1 MTFCRFF
8 VVPVTVIAA
17 VVVLLLLLSQ
27 NAFGTRI
34 FYDFVSKN
42 YIPKKQSN
50 KKSNEIQCV
59 LAACQLWQA
68 TKDQNKS
75 RSTSIGIQTNY
86 KSVKRPHND
95 LQPRPLGRLIS
106 MQQIKLI
113 YI

>member
-42 YIPKKQSN
+42 YIPKK
-50 KKSNEIQCV
+50 KSSKI
-59 LAACQLWQA
+59 
-68 TKDQNKS
+68 
-75 RSTSIGIQTNY
+75 
-86 KSVKRPHND
+86 
-95 LQPRPLGRLIS
+95 
-106 MQQIKLI
+106 
-113 YI
+113 

>member
-1 MTFCRFF
+1 
-8 VVPVTVIAA
+8 
-17 VVVLLLLLSQ
+17 
-27 NAFGTRI
+27 
-34 FYDFVSKN
+34 
-42 YIPKKQSN
+42 
-50 KKSNEIQCV
+50 V

-106 MQQIKLI
+106 MQQIKLF